1 MMNKD
6 ISSNSPD
13 RFQLEVINHSTGPM
27 LVLAGAGSGKTYV
40 YVKRIFKL
48 VKHDAVNPR
57 KILGLTFSKKAAK
70 EIKNRLE
77 SLKLETSINIST
89 FHSFGYELIKS
100 FPELCGRIINAET
113 KPSLIDDEDIKKFSK
128 EIIVDLLGKK
138 IESVPYKRW
147 LRLIDFSQNCGI
159 LISRYYSNNYV
170 YFKEIYNNEVNSAKE
185 SEIEDAW
192 NFGCLL
198 EEKKENLNLVTYND
212 LILLPMVALESSVV
226 LAKTVAAMYQYIF
239 IDEFQDTS
247 ISQYR
252 MIKAIAKYMG
262 NTPNIM
268 AVGDDDQSIYE
279 WRGAKPENLSIF
291 ENDFNAK
298 TIRLEHNYRSANEI
312 VKVASRHIQHNVLRM
327 GKKPFST
334 KSNDEKSVF
343 IINSENEKEMAKQ
356 IVQNI
361 KNEINK
367 GCEPKDIAI
376 LFRLSYLSNNIET
389 ELRVNGIPSL
399 TVGIKSIFESKEI
412 KLTLSIIRLMVNKRD
427 IIALGNIA
435 EILPGLGKASIQKIR
450 KELENDSEISLWTAA
465 NRCFNQKS
473 KNLLI
478 LSDLYNELSLKYI
491 DGPNNL
497 YEWVWD
503 GDYFKLQDFFKLKMR
518 EGSEELT
525 TRTRRLEILQNIINE
540 ELDYSSINEDH
551 EKWSILIDV
560 MLSNDDVYNK
570 DNDKNAV
577 TLSTIHRAKGLEWP
591 VVHIPAFVQGVM
603 PMDVRMDDLQK
614 IEGELKH
621 NEEERRISYVAL
633 TRAERALYLYCPRS
647 MYVYD
652 GVKTF
657 GRSPFLDELGQID
670 S

>member
-1 MMNKD
+1 
-6 ISSNSPD
+6 
-13 RFQLEVINHSTGPM
+13 M

-40 YVKRIFKL
+40 YVRRMFKL
-48 VKHDAVNPR
+48 IKQDAVDPR

-77 SLKLETSINIST
+77 SLQLENNINIST

-100 FPELCGRIINAET
+100 FPELCGKIINSET
-113 KPSLIDDEDIKKFSK
+113 KPSLVDDDDLKKFTK
-128 EIIVDLLGKK
+128 EIIIDSLGKR
-138 IESVPYKRW
+138 IETVPYKRW

-159 LISRYYSNNYV
+159 LISRYHSNNYTF
-170 YFKEIYNNEVNSAKE
+170 FKEIYNSEVNSAKE

-198 EEKKENLNLVTYND
+198 EEKKESLNLITYND
-212 LILLPMVALESSVV
+212 LILLPMIALESSTA

-247 ISQYR
+247 IAQYR

-291 ENDFNAK
+291 EKDFNAK

-312 VKVASRHIQHNVLRM
+312 VKVTSRHIQHNILRM

-334 KSNDEKSVF
+334 KLNDEKAVF
-343 IINSENEKEMAKQ
+343 IMDSENEKEMARQ

-361 KNEINK
+361 KNEMNK

-376 LFRLSYLSNNIET
+376 LFRLSYLSNNIES
-389 ELRVNGIPSL
+389 ELRINGIPSL
-399 TVGIKSIFESKEI
+399 TVGIKSIFDSKEI
-412 KLTLSIIRLMVNKRD
+412 KLALSIIRLMINKRD
-427 IIALGNIA
+427 IIALGNIS

-450 KELENDSEISLWTAA
+450 KELENDSDISLWTAA

-473 KNLLI
+473 KSLLI
-478 LSDLYNELSLKYI
+478 LSDLYKELSMKYI
-491 DGPNNL
+491 DGPDNL
-497 YEWVWD
+497 YKWVWD
-503 GDYFKLQDFFKLKMR
+503 GDYFKLQDFFKVKMR
-518 EGSEELT
+518 ESDEEVA
-525 TRTRRLEILQNIINE
+525 TRSSKLELLQNIINE
-540 ELDYSSINEDH
+540 ELDYSSVNEDH
-551 EKWSILIDV
+551 EKWSVLIDV
-560 MLSNDDVYNK
+560 MLSNNDGYDK
-570 DNDKNAV
+570 DKNKNAV

-614 IEGELKH
+614 MEGELKH

-652 GVKTF
+652 GVKSF
-657 GRSPFLDELGQID
+657 GRSPFLDELGQIN